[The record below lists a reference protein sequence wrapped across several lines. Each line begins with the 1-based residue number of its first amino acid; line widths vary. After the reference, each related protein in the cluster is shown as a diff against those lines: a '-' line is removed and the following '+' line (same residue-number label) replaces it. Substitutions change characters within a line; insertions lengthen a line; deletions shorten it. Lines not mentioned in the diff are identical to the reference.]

1 MEFIVMAENTVTKE
15 VMQDTYPLP
24 VYRYVCTVGGD
35 TMHFSEV
42 SGLDITYD
50 PIMYADGIKVQYM
63 PGQRAATDISFKRG
77 ILKNDS
83 AFYSWISETSLNLI
97 NKRDL
102 LISLTEAT
110 GATPLVTWKVTDAF
124 PTGLIGPSF
133 NAGSNEVSIET
144 LNMRGQTVSITTW
157 D

>member
-15 VMQDTYPLP
+15 TMQDTYPLP

-83 AFYSWISETSLNLI
+83 VFL
-97 NKRDL
+97 
-102 LISLTEAT
+102 
-110 GATPLVTWKVTDAF
+110 
-124 PTGLIGPSF
+124 
-133 NAGSNEVSIET
+133 
-144 LNMRGQTVSITTW
+144 
-157 D
+157 